1 MCGAVPKDVAVIQQR
16 RCYGVGI
23 NSHDLAESQITGLD

>member
-1 MCGAVPKDVAVIQQR
+1 VIQQR
-16 RCYGVGI
+16 RCYGAGI